1 MARSTRFTVTAD
13 IVTAITSSVALEDVL
28 ANVAQRTAEALELWE
43 CDVYSYQAGA
53 SLATCLAI
61 WAAEPDPGDAEW
73 VGASVTLEEHPTF
86 RRALRDQC
94 MCAMNL
100 ADPNLPMADKERMEA
115 WGEHSCLIVP
125 LLFREE
131 VIGGLHL
138 IEKRHTRI
146 FSARDRQLA
155 ATLAAL
161 AATAIENARLHA
173 SLEELAI
180 TDGLTGLYNHRHFY
194 DAFAREVARAER
206 YHLPLSLLMI
216 DVDEFKSYNDRLG
229 YRAGDELLRELARL
243 LRRETREQ
251 VDVVARY
258 GGDEVAIILPNTG
271 QEGALT
277 AGERLRASAAP
288 LAPAR
293 IAEQSHTVSPP
304 PTPGSES
311 SSESARAVGERIRAD
326 VARDDFGSGEEPPLV
341 TISVGVASLRECA
354 DAGTD
359 LVERADQALYAA
371 KRLGKN
377 RVEVAES

>member
-13 IVTAITSSVALEDVL
+13 IVTAITSSVALEEVL
-28 ANVAQRTAEALELWE
+28 ANVAQRAAEALELWE
-43 CDVYSYQAGA
+43 CDVYGYEAGA
-53 SLATCLAI
+53 AVATCLAI
-61 WAAEPDPGDAEW
+61 WALEPDPGDAEW
-73 VGASVTLEEHPTF
+73 VGASVTFEEHPTF
-86 RRALRDQC
+86 RRALRDRG
-94 MCAMNL
+94 MLAMNL
-100 ADPNLPMADKERMEA
+100 DDPNLPLVDKERMEA

-125 LLFREE
+125 LLFRDE

-138 IEKRHTRI
+138 IEKRRTRI

-216 DVDEFKSYNDRLG
+216 DVDEFKSYNDSLG
-229 YRAGDELLRELARL
+229 HRAGDDLLRELARL
-243 LRRETREQ
+243 LRRETRED
-251 VDVVARY
+251 VDFVARY

-288 LAPAR
+288 IVAGQSSDEPKTGPAAPAF
-293 IAEQSHTVSPP
+293 
-304 PTPGSES
+304 GGES
-311 SSESARAVGERIRAD
+311 SIESARAVGERIRAD
-326 VARDDFGSGEEPPLV
+326 VAREDFGSGAEPPLV

-359 LVERADQALYAA
+359 LVERADRALYAA